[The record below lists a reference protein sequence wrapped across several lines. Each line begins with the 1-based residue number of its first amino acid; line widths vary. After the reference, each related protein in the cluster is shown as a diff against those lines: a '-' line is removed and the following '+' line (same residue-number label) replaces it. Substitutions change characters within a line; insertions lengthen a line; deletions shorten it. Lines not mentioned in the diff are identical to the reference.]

1 MTWVVAALLGI
12 GIGSLP
18 TADWLARSRGID
30 LRASGSRNPGTNN
43 ALRVGG
49 RGLAMSVLAA
59 EIVKGAVAI
68 VAGHRI
74 GADTAAAL
82 AGIGATAGNVYN
94 PWFRGKGGKGLAI
107 TGGILLAAWPTMAA
121 VLIAVLAAAVAG
133 FRRTGPASLTAL
145 GVYGV
150 VSVVGIGVDL
160 PTGGLIDTAPALLML
175 AAGVIALL
183 TPKHL
188 ADTLRSGGPPTSP
201 G

>member
-1 MTWVVAALLGI
+1 MLVVAALLGV

-18 TADWLARSRGID
+18 TADWLASSRGID
-30 LRASGSRNPGTNN
+30 LRASGSGNPGTNN

-49 RGLAMSVLAA
+49 RSLGLLVLTA
-59 EIVKGAVAI
+59 EVAKGAVAI

-107 TGGILLAAWPTMAA
+107 TGGILLAAWPAMAA
-121 VLIAVLAAAVAG
+121 LLIAVLAAAVAG
-133 FRRTGPASLTAL
+133 FRRTGPATLVAL

-150 VSVVGIGVDL
+150 VSGAGIGIDL
-160 PTGGLIDTAPALLML
+160 PTGGLIDDGQALLML
-175 AAGVIALL
+175 AAGGIALL
-183 TPKHL
+183 APKHL
-188 ADTLRSGGPPTSP
+188 ADTLRSGDRPTSP

>member
-1 MTWVVAALLGI
+1 MTLVVAVLLGI

-30 LRASGSRNPGTNN
+30 LRASGSGNPGTNN

-49 RGLAMSVLAA
+49 RGLALSVLAA
-59 EIVKGAVAI
+59 EVAKGAVAI

-82 AGIGATAGNVYN
+82 AGLGATAGNVYN

-107 TGGILLAAWPTMAA
+107 TGGILLAAWPAMAA

-133 FRRTGPASLTAL
+133 LRRTGPATLTAL

-150 VSVVGIGVDL
+150 VAVVGIGVDL
-160 PTGGLIDTAPALLML
+160 PSGGLIDDAWALLLL
-175 AAGVIALL
+175 AAGGIALL

-188 ADTLRSGGPPTSP
+188 ADTLRPGDHPPSP